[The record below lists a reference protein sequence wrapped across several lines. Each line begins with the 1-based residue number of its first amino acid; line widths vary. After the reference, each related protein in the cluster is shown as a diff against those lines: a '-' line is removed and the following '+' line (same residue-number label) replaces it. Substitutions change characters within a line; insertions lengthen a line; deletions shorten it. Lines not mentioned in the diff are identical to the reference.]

1 MMANHRTDDTTSASH
16 STRVHGFDVL
26 RGFSVVSMVLFH
38 CCYDI
43 RYIAGLPLPWFQPP
57 LQDIW
62 RCSISWTFVFIAGC
76 MFAWSRDNL
85 RRSGKYLLVAALVF
99 IITTIVAVDVP
110 INFGIIYCMGSC
122 TLISWALD
130 RSGFK
135 PQGVVAALVLRIGR
149 VFRTSVTLVLF
160 CGFICLLDLAQG
172 TIGVGPLTV
181 AVPRALYQTPYL
193 SWLGLPGP
201 GFASGDYYP
210 TLPYLLLY
218 LAGTAMGRHWR
229 ATQVPQVLKD
239 LTCEPLEWIGQH
251 ALPIYVLHQPVLL
264 AITMGIVA
272 LT

>member
-1 MMANHRTDDTTSASH
+1 MMATLRTDDTTSASR

-38 CCYDI
+38 FCYDI

-85 RRSGKYLLVAALVF
+85 RRAGKYLLVAALVF
-99 IITTIVAVDVP
+99 IVTTIAAVDVP

-130 RSGFK
+130 RIGFK
-135 PQGVVAALVLRIGR
+135 PQGVVAALVL
-149 VFRTSVTLVLF
+149 F
-160 CGFICLLDLAQG
+160 CGFICLLDLVQG
-172 TIGVGPLTV
+172 TIGFGPFTV

-218 LAGTAMGRHWR
+218 LAGTAMGRSWR